1 MATPEKSLVATEMFR
16 FGSVSILA
24 PKDAKKNVLA
34 IRFDS
39 LSTPKGSPVSM
50 SVAALVKDAEAVSEA
65 APANVFKSLK
75 RAVGGQ
81 IGTLFVGID
90 SRPATDTEPAETQ
103 AEMIQSEMTKL
114 VEFCNR
120 HKPATGSTT
129 KLRVIETE
137 VVKSLA
143 DAFLIKAGKSGQ
155 IPTAESMLE
164 FCNLEMME
172 KARVAATTKA
182 AKLLTDDLGQYRL
195 QAAKKKDT
203 AATETAATETAAT
216 ETAATDEGEV
226 ETDEVEIEILAED
239 DSEVETDEVEDDSE
253 VEETTV

>member
-129 KLRVIETE
+129 KLRAIEPE

-155 IPTAESMLE
+155 IPTAVEMLE
-164 FCNLEMME
+164 FCNLGMME

-195 QAAKKKDT
+195 QAAKKKD
-203 AATETAATETAAT
+203 TAATETAAT